1 MVSVP
6 ISLESLKKCSDNG
19 FLSFEACSVDEKEQ
33 SQALYSSSELAEARH
48 ADEHFCVNNALSA
61 GEEEQSQALYSSSEL
76 AEARQAD
83 DFPFEKMDDSE
94 VWTLMFRSS
103 GGSQCQQTDTIINNF
118 KLRDERTCCF
128 TDNFYQVPNQ
138 GFEPNYYLFPELTP
152 NED

>member
-19 FLSFEACSVDEKEQ
+19 FLSFEACSVDEK
-33 SQALYSSSELAEARH
+33 
-48 ADEHFCVNNALSA
+48 
-61 GEEEQSQALYSSSEL
+61 EQSQALYSSSEL

-128 TDNFYQVPNQ
+128 TDNFYQVANQ
-138 GFEPNYYLFPELTP
+138 GFEPNYYLFSELTP